1 MHAKCRD
8 LYFFVRRFTRQA
20 FALFLLY
27 LLDTL
32 LLVSTRGLDLY
43 AGLLLVLTL
52 AGVGVGIAS
61 LVQLGRLR
69 RESLAP
75 NMAGRGYLVPAPW
88 LIAGEG
94 EHDGVTTG

>member
-1 MHAKCRD
+1 MHTKCRD

-27 LLDTL
+27 LLDAL
-32 LLVSTRGLDLY
+32 LLASTNGLDLY
-43 AGLLLVLTL
+43 VGLLLVLAL

-61 LVQLGRLR
+61 LVQLRRLR
-69 RESLAP
+69 REPLAP

-88 LIAGEG
+88 LIGSEDEAA
-94 EHDGVTTG
+94 TG